1 MLEATHF
8 EEVTQ
13 IRMSRE
19 LEGKAVYWVAAHL
32 VDGLLVDTGC
42 SHTAGELVD
51 FLGEEDLRL
60 VVNTHPH
67 EDHTG
72 ADQEIMARFGVDIYA
87 HPRSIPL
94 IADRLE
100 LHPYRGD

>member
-42 SHTAGELVD
+42 SHTSGELAA
-51 FLGEEDLRL
+51 FLEGKGVRQA
-60 VVNTHPH
+60 VNTHYH

-72 ADQEIMARFGVDIYA
+72 GNRDIMERMGVEVFA
-87 HPRSIPL
+87 HPASIP
-94 IADRLE
+94 
-100 LHPYRGD
+100 